1 MNIDLP
7 IELRN
12 MGDSLAADYKFK
24 PSTIA
29 YQAAHMIEH
38 LQEKVKELEG
48 MLEDSDHFR
57 DHWYD
62 RYLAI
67 SRSSRPA

>member
-1 MNIDLP
+1 MNTDLP
-7 IELRN
+7 VELRA
-12 MGDSLAADYKFK
+12 MGDQLAADYQFK
-24 PSTIA
+24 RSTIA

-38 LQEKVKELEG
+38 MEQKIKELEG

-67 SRSSRPA
+67 SRGTRSA